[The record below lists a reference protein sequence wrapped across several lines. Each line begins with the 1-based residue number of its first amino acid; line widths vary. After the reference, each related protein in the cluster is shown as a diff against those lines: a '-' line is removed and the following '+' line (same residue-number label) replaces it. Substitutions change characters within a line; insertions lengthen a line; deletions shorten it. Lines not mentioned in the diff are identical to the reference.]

1 MIFYSKMQGD
11 PKKHKTVPKSA
22 LRTHFCALARTKPK
36 SDKIIPSEISSCPLI
51 PNFVI
56 LGQF

>member
-11 PKKHKTVPKSA
+11 PKNCKIELKSA
-22 LRTHFCALARTKPK
+22 LCVRFCARMCANLK
-36 SDKIIPSEISSCPLI
+36 SDKIIPSKISSCPLI
-51 PNFVI
+51 PNFVV

>member
-11 PKKHKTVPKSA
+11 PKNRKIVPKSA
-22 LRTHFCALARTKPK
+22 PRAHFCARVNPK

-51 PNFVI
+51 PNFVV